1 MDYEDVLSELEMM
14 RTIVDMLDDHVQ
26 ASIRRLRTEFFIML
40 AIQVYLVNILTMV
53 LASANR

>member
-26 ASIRRLRTEFFIML
+26 ASINRTRNAFLIMI
-40 AIQVYLVNILTMV
+40 AIQIFLVNILTMV
-53 LASANR
+53 LASAR